1 MKPTNDTDAS
11 RRFEPVRERL
21 GETDRSTA
29 ILAVTSAI
37 IALLV
42 VSPMLWLVLRAME
55 VEPSRAYSLVVS
67 SRTAWVTA
75 NSVALMGL
83 VTLFSIG
90 LGVPLAVLTT
100 RTDLPYPRLWTI
112 IAALPLV
119 IPSYIGAI
127 AFVGMFGSGGEID
140 SLFGITIPTIDGLPG
155 AVFIITLYT
164 YPYVFLTTRAALLSM
179 DSSIVDAARTL
190 NAGPLE
196 TFRRVT
202 FPQIRPGIAAGAL
215 LAGLYALSDF
225 GTPAFMGANVFTSRI
240 YWEATDFNRE
250 YAALLALQLIA
261 VVAVVLVIEAG
272 IGRDE
277 DTSGGG
283 GSGSTIRLGNWKWP
297 AMGFVSVLG
306 MLTLAVPVAIFT
318 NWLFHSEGDRIP
330 SYNFEW
336 GITVTSANPLE
347 GFGIAIGDGW
357 GIVYNSVHLAAL
369 AALVACVFA
378 LPVAYYSGRTNSL
391 VSRVLERATY
401 VGFAVPGV
409 VIGLALVFLG
419 TRTLPSLYREG
430 VWLLVFAYVVRFL
443 PQAVG
448 TVRSSVLQVDDKT
461 IEAARTLNAGP
472 IEAFRRVTLPL
483 IMPGVVAGGVLVF
496 LTTMKELPVT
506 LMLRPIGMETLVSLI
521 WNAQD
526 SLAYRYAAV
535 PALLL
540 ILISGLSML
549 VLLRQEGGDLS

>member
-1 MKPTNDTDAS
+1 MKSLTSYLDSS
-11 RRFEPVRERL
+11 RRLTAVRDRL
-21 GETDRSTA
+21 EETDRSMGA
-29 ILAVTSAI
+29 LAVSSAI
-37 IALLV
+37 VAALV
-42 VSPMLWLVLRAME
+42 ISPMLWLVLRATE
-55 VEPSRAYSLVVS
+55 VEMARAIDLVFS
-67 SRTAWVTA
+67 SRTAWITV
-75 NSVALMGL
+75 NSITLMAL

-100 RTDLPYPRLWTI
+100 RTDLPFPRVWTV

-127 AFVGMFGSGGEID
+127 AFAGMFGSGGEID
-140 SLFGITIPTIDGLPG
+140 SLLGVTIPRIEGLPG

-261 VVAVVLVIEAG
+261 IVAIVLVIEAG

-277 DTSGGG
+277 DASGGG
-283 GSGSTIRLGNWKWP
+283 GSGSTVRLGNWKWP
-297 AMGFVSVLG
+297 AMGFVSGLG
-306 MLTLAVPVAIFT
+306 VLTLVVPVAIFT
-318 NWLFHSEGDRIP
+318 NWLFRSEGDRIP
-330 SYNFEW
+330 AYE
-336 GITVTSANPLE
+336 
-347 GFGIAIGDGW
+347 FGWEIA
-357 GIVYNSVHLAAL
+357 YNSVHLAAL
-369 AALVACVFA
+369 AALVACLFA

-391 VSRVLERATY
+391 VSRILERGTY

-409 VIGLALVFLG
+409 VIGLALVFMG
-419 TRTLPSLYREG
+419 NRALPSLYRQG
-430 VWLLVFAYVVRFL
+430 IWLLVFAYVVRFL

-472 IEAFRRVTLPL
+472 LEAFRRVTLPL
-483 IMPGVVAGGVLVF
+483 IMPGVIAGGVLVF

-526 SLAYRYAAV
+526 ALAYRYAAV
-535 PALLL
+535 PSLLL

-549 VLLRQEGGDLS
+549 VLLRQEDNDVN

>member
-1 MKPTNDTDAS
+1 MKSLTNYLDFS
-11 RRFEPVRERL
+11 RQLTLLRQRL
-21 GETDRSTA
+21 GETDRSMA
-29 ILAVTSAI
+29 ALGISSAI
-37 IALLV
+37 VAALV
-42 VSPMLWLVLRAME
+42 VSPMLWLVLRATE
-55 VEPSRAYSLVVS
+55 VEMARAIDLVFS
-67 SRTAWVTA
+67 SRTAWITA
-75 NSVALMGL
+75 NSITLMAL

-90 LGVPLAVLTT
+90 IGVPLAVLTT
-100 RTDLPYPRLWTI
+100 RTDLPYPRLWTV

-127 AFVGMFGSGGEID
+127 AFVGMFGSGGEVD
-140 SLFGITIPTIDGLPG
+140 SLFGATIPRIDGLSG

-179 DSSIVDAARTL
+179 DSSIIDAARTL

-196 TFRRVT
+196 AFRRVT

-277 DTSGGG
+277 DASGGG

-297 AMGFVSVLG
+297 AMGFVSGLG
-306 MLTLAVPVAIFT
+306 VLTLVVPVAIFT
-318 NWLFHSEGDRIP
+318 NWLFRSEGDPIP
-330 SYNFEW
+330 AYE
-336 GITVTSANPLE
+336 
-347 GFGIAIGDGW
+347 FGWEIA
-357 GIVYNSVHLAAL
+357 YNSVHLAAL
-369 AALVACVFA
+369 AALVACIFA
-378 LPVAYYSGRTNSL
+378 LPVAYYSGRTSSL
-391 VSRVLERATY
+391 ISRILERATY

-409 VIGLALVFLG
+409 VIGLALVFMG
-419 TRTLPSLYREG
+419 NRALPSLYRQG
-430 VWLLVFAYVVRFL
+430 IWLLVFAYVVRFL

-472 IEAFRRVTLPL
+472 LETFRRVTLPL
-483 IMPGVVAGGVLVF
+483 IMPGVIAGGVLVF

-526 SLAYRYAAV
+526 AIAYRYAAV

-549 VLLRQEGGDLS
+549 VLLRQEDNNVS

>member
-1 MKPTNDTDAS
+1 MKSLTNYLDFS
-11 RRFEPVRERL
+11 RQLTLLRQRL
-21 GETDRSTA
+21 GETDRSMA
-29 ILAVTSAI
+29 ALGISSAI
-37 IALLV
+37 VAALV
-42 VSPMLWLVLRAME
+42 VSPMLWLVLRATE
-55 VEPSRAYSLVVS
+55 VEMARAIDLVFS
-67 SRTAWVTA
+67 SRTAWITA
-75 NSVALMGL
+75 NSITLMAL

-90 LGVPLAVLTT
+90 IGVPLAVLTT
-100 RTDLPYPRLWTI
+100 RTDLPYPRLWTV

-127 AFVGMFGSGGEID
+127 AFVGMFGSGGEVD
-140 SLFGITIPTIDGLPG
+140 SLFGATIPRIDGLSG

-179 DSSIVDAARTL
+179 DSSIIDAARTL

-196 TFRRVT
+196 AFRRVT

-277 DTSGGG
+277 DASGGG

-297 AMGFVSVLG
+297 AMGFVSGLG
-306 MLTLAVPVAIFT
+306 VLTLVVPVAIFT
-318 NWLFHSEGDRIP
+318 NWLFRSEGDRIP
-330 SYNFEW
+330 AYEF
-336 GITVTSANPLE
+336 
-347 GFGIAIGDGW
+347 GW
-357 GIVYNSVHLAAL
+357 GVAYNSVHLAAL

-378 LPVAYYSGRTNSL
+378 LPVAYYSGRTSSL
-391 VSRVLERATY
+391 VSRILERATY

-409 VIGLALVFLG
+409 VIGLALVFMG
-419 TRTLPSLYREG
+419 NRALPSLYRQG
-430 VWLLVFAYVVRFL
+430 IWLLVFAYVVRFL

-472 IEAFRRVTLPL
+472 LETFRRVTLPL
-483 IMPGVVAGGVLVF
+483 IMPGVIAGGVLVF

-526 SLAYRYAAV
+526 ALAYRYAAV

-549 VLLRQEGGDLS
+549 VLLRQEDNNVS